1 MCIFSLNL
9 KASRLEIQEEP
20 TFRFKY
26 EGGKRRRCRGWNSGR
41 CTSHRRRRERR
52 GPAMDST

>member
-26 EGGKRRRCRGWNSGR
+26 EGGKGW
-41 CTSHRRRRERR
+41 
-52 GPAMDST
+52 PL